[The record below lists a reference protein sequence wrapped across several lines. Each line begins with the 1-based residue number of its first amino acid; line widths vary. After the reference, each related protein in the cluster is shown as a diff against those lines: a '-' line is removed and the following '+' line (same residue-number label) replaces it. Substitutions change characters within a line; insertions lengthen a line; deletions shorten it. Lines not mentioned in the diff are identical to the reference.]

1 MLITIAADSGT
12 VKLFGKKM
20 QNADTDMR
28 EKIGAVY
35 DVDNLPVYCAAKQLS
50 KVMQP
55 HPDFSS
61 ADISI

>member
-1 MLITIAADSGT
+1 L
-12 VKLFGKKM
+12 
-20 QNADTDMR
+20 NADTDMK